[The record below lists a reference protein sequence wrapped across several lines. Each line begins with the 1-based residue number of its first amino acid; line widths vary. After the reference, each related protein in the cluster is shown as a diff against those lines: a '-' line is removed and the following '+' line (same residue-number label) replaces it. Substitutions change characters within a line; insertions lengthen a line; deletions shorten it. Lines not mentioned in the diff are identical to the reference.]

1 MRISDCSSDVCSSD
15 LGVVE
20 GRRANGRGAA
30 RHRPPRAR
38 LLRHRHPDVSGVQPP
53 PGPAA
58 APSRQGAEGWFPA
71 AIALWAGTALVV
83 WAGAVLA
90 DVLAGE
96 PRAIAFGAAARAVFS
111 LPGHLREPAR
121 AWP

>member
-1 MRISDCSSDVCSSD
+1 M
-15 LGVVE
+15 E

-38 LLRHRHPDVSGVQPP
+38 LLRHRHPDGSGVKPP

-71 AIALWAGTALVV
+71 AIALWAGTALGV
-83 WAGAVLA
+83 WAGAFLA
-90 DVLAGE
+90 SVLAGA
-96 PRAIAFGAAARAVFS
+96 PRAIAFGDAARAVFS
-111 LPGHLREPAR
+111 LPGPLSELASTWSEPPNRKRVA
-121 AWP
+121 